1 MDGVAGQRIG
11 AIEFR
16 VLGPVEVRVG
26 NAPLDL
32 GAAQLRTLVAALLL
46 DANRVVPASTLV
58 DRLWADKPVASARGS
73 LQAYVSRLRRL
84 LDGAGVPAAEILATR
99 PSGYLLAVPET
110 AVDVTGFERAVR
122 AAHEL
127 RDAGRP
133 ADARQVLA
141 EGLTLW
147 RGPAYAD
154 ISVPAV
160 RAEAVRLDEGR
171 WSAREL
177 AAELD
182 LALGRHAQ
190 LADELLAA
198 VAGAPL
204 RERLRGA
211 LMLALYRSGRQA
223 DALAVYVEG
232 RTLLAEELGVDPGRE
247 LQQLYERV
255 LRQDPAF
262 DLPVAAVTAAPV
274 PAPRPAAPAGLAA
287 PVPAPRP
294 AAPARLAAPAPAR
307 PPVVGRDEEL
317 ARLDAALAA
326 ARAGV
331 PTVVTLTGEAGI
343 GKTRLAEE
351 AAARASAAGALV
363 VWGRCWEHE
372 GAPDLWPWTQAL
384 REIVEDGP
392 DGRELL
398 SGRAAPAAL
407 LLPDPGGHGASLD
420 TTSPARARAQLVDAV
435 AALLA
440 AAARRRPLL
449 VVLED
454 LHWADQES
462 LHLLELVAAH
472 LRDAPVAVVATVRLP
487 NDVTEDPS
495 GYLLAGLARIGAH
508 RVTLHGLGVDDVRT
522 YITEATG
529 RPVSP
534 EVASAVAART
544 DGNPFFITQVVRLGG
559 PDAVLDGGV
568 VPAGVREAVAR
579 RLRRVEPAD
588 RAVLEA
594 AAVAGRVFDLPLL
607 GAVAGVPA
615 PTIDAAVDRALRSGL
630 LGEEQAAV
638 PRFRFA
644 HALVQETLLAE
655 VPRARR
661 ARLHDRAAE
670 LVDAETGEVVENGK
684 RLDVLDPGE
693 SLTRQFRWDTVGL
706 AWNRDGSAHPDPR
719 RLIVRLR
726 VSDRVRDAR
735 EIPLLV
741 KPRPVILVHGYKSN
755 AASSWGKYQ
764 PFLES
769 AHPLLHGWAVGDN
782 QEAGVLR
789 TGSLDAPFER
799 TNTISENA
807 RQEAAYID
815 GVRARTD
822 AWHVDVVAHSMGGL
836 ISRWYV
842 QELMPESKDSRPV
855 VNRLIMMGTPNMGS
869 PCADLVLDTA
879 AIAGEEAPLMPAT
892 QQLSTA
898 YVATSFNPNITDRR
912 GVTFSNMVGVGH
924 VVPCYF
930 HGVGDGVVTRDSARY
945 VFEDVPE
952 SDTFHTSMTEELA
965 DFTSY
970 VLPRLA
976 RDPRPNDTPDRTNL
990 VPGEE
995 QAPIVAPQGIGAA
1008 VPAVPAGATVDV
1020 PLDVPTGEQAGV
1032 VAMAPPSVG
1041 LTLLDPSGAER
1052 GSSPAAA
1059 DADQPF
1065 RGLVVDDP
1073 AAGRWT
1079 LRLTNTGTGEA
1090 RVPLSAWIAGNPLTV
1105 EATAAQVAPDGTVR
1119 VSARLDD
1126 DGKAVPGA
1134 DVEAVVLGER
1144 GDRAELTLHDDGAPL
1159 TADPTTAVD
1168 GGNLVVHP

>member
-255 LRQDPAF
+255 LRQDPAL

-420 TTSPARARAQLVDAV
+420 TTSPAQARAQLVDAV
-435 AALLA
+435 VALLA

-495 GYLLAGLARIGAH
+495 GHLLAGLARIGAH

-607 GAVAGVPA
+607 EAVAGVPA

-661 ARLHDRAAE
+661 ARLHDRAADAIEARYPDSLPEHAAVLAHHLAASGSDPQRCVGYTLLAAEHARGRWAFDEAERHLRAALDRIVLVPGQPGRE
-670 LVDAETGEVVENGK
+670 LELQARTALGSLLTLSLGYDAPAVAEQRRLALALSRAAGSVDDLLSALWGIWGTALVSGRIGDADRAVVELDLAAAERDDAMLRIAALHARGQVRWHQGRLAEARAELEACVPLADRHAAAI
-684 RLDVLDPGE
+684 RLDIFLQHPAATSRGWLSIVLAMLGLPDESTRTAAAARRRGEELGDPYTKAYLQVLE
-693 SLTRQFRWDTVGL
+693 SWRRLWLDDAAGAFDAAAEGL
-706 AWNRDGSAHPDPR
+706 AICRERGFAQLEAFSLGPLGWGRVRGGDPAG
-719 RLIVRLR
+719 IDEVRTAVEVFAGAGAMFGHLLLGVLGELELLAGCPEQALAAIDR
-726 VSDRVRDAR
+726 GIAASDRNG
-735 EIPLLV
+735 EEFFLV
-741 KPRPVILVHGYKSN
+741 ELYRL
-755 AASSWGKYQ
+755 
-764 PFLES
+764 
-769 AHPLLHGWAVGDN
+769 
-782 QEAGVLR
+782 
-789 TGSLDAPFER
+789 
-799 TNTISENA
+799 
-807 RQEAAYID
+807 
-815 GVRARTD
+815 RARTLERL
-822 AWHVDVVAHSMGGL
+822 G
-836 ISRWYV
+836 
-842 QELMPESKDSRPV
+842 EPE
-855 VNRLIMMGTPNMGS
+855 
-869 PCADLVLDTA
+869 A
-879 AIAGEEAPLMPAT
+879 ASAA
-892 QQLSTA
+892 
-898 YVATSFNPNITDRR
+898 VRR
-912 GVTFSNMVGVGH
+912 GLEIGQQQGAALFV
-924 VVPCYF
+924 
-930 HGVGDGVVTRDSARY
+930 AR
-945 VFEDVPE
+945 
-952 SDTFHTSMTEELA
+952 L
-965 DFTSY
+965 
-970 VLPRLA
+970 RG
-976 RDPRPNDTPDRTNL
+976 PRPLYSVDR
-990 VPGEE
+990 
-995 QAPIVAPQGIGAA
+995 
-1008 VPAVPAGATVDV
+1008 PA
-1020 PLDVPTGEQAGV
+1020 
-1032 VAMAPPSVG
+1032 
-1041 LTLLDPSGAER
+1041 
-1052 GSSPAAA
+1052 
-1059 DADQPF
+1059 
-1065 RGLVVDDP
+1065 
-1073 AAGRWT
+1073 
-1079 LRLTNTGTGEA
+1079 
-1090 RVPLSAWIAGNPLTV
+1090 
-1105 EATAAQVAPDGTVR
+1105 
-1119 VSARLDD
+1119 
-1126 DGKAVPGA
+1126 
-1134 DVEAVVLGER
+1134 
-1144 GDRAELTLHDDGAPL
+1144 
-1159 TADPTTAVD
+1159 
-1168 GGNLVVHP
+1168 

>member
-1 MDGVAGQRIG
+1 MDGATGQRIG
-11 AIEFR
+11 ALGVR

-26 NAPLDL
+26 NLPLDL
-32 GAAQLRTLVAALLL
+32 GAAQLRTLLAALLL
-46 DANRVVPASTLV
+46 DLNRVVPAAALV

-84 LDGAGVPAAEILATR
+84 FDQAGVPAAEVLATR
-99 PSGYLLAVPET
+99 PSGYLLAIPEA

-127 RDAGRP
+127 RAAGRF
-133 ADARQVLA
+133 ADARQTLDNGLA
-141 EGLTLW
+141 LW

-182 LALGRHAQ
+182 LALGRHAR

-232 RTLLAEELGVDPGRE
+232 RTLLADELGVDPGRE
-247 LQQLYERV
+247 LQQLYERM
-255 LRQDPAF
+255 LRQDPAL
-262 DLPVAAVTAAPV
+262 DLPVAAVTAASVPV
-274 PAPRPAAPAGLAA
+274 
-287 PVPAPRP
+287 PRP
-294 AAPARLAAPAPAR
+294 AAPARQTPATPAR
-307 PPVVGRDEEL
+307 ASVVGRDEEL

-326 ARAGV
+326 ARTGV
-331 PTVVTLTGEAGI
+331 TTVVTLTGEAGI

-351 AAARASAAGALV
+351 AAARAAAAGALV

-398 SGRAAPAAL
+398 SGRAAPVAL
-407 LLPDPGGHGASLD
+407 LLPEPDSRGASLD
-420 TTSPARARAQLVDAV
+420 TTSPAQARAQLVDAV
-435 AALLA
+435 VALLA
-440 AAARRRPLL
+440 AAARSRPLL

-472 LRDAPVAVVATVRLP
+472 LRDAPVAIVATVRLP

-495 GYLLAGLARIGAH
+495 GHLLAGLARIGAH

-522 YITEATG
+522 YITETTG

-559 PDAVLDGGV
+559 PDAVLDGRV
-568 VPAGVREAVAR
+568 VPRGVREAVAR

-607 GAVAGVPA
+607 EAVSGVPA

-661 ARLHDRAAE
+661 ARLHDRAAAAIE
-670 LVDAETGEVVENGK
+670 ARYPDSLPEHAA
-684 RLDVLDPGE
+684 VL
-693 SLTRQFRWDTVGL
+693 
-706 AWNRDGSAHPDPR
+706 AHH
-719 RLIVRLR
+719 L
-726 VSDRVRDAR
+726 
-735 EIPLLV
+735 
-741 KPRPVILVHGYKSN
+741 
-755 AASSWGKYQ
+755 AASGSDPQRCVAYTLLAAEHARGRWAFDEAERHLRAALDRIVLVPGQ
-764 PFLES
+764 PGRELE
-769 AHPLLHGWAVGDN
+769 L
-782 QEAGVLR
+782 
-789 TGSLDAPFER
+789 
-799 TNTISENA
+799 
-807 RQEAAYID
+807 
-815 GVRARTD
+815 RARTALGSLLTLSLGYD
-822 AWHVDVVAHSMGGL
+822 APAVAEQRRLALALSRAAGSVDDLLSALWG
-836 ISRWYV
+836 IW
-842 QELMPESKDSRPV
+842 
-855 VNRLIMMGTPNMGS
+855 GTALVSGRIGD
-869 PCADLVLDTA
+869 ADLAVAELDLAAAERDDAMLRIAALHARGQVRWHQGRLAEARAELEACVPLADRHAAAVRLDIFLQHPAATSRGWLSIVLAMLGLPDESARTA
-879 AIAGEEAPLMPAT
+879 AAARRRGEELGDPYTKAYLQVLESWRRLWLDDAAGAFDAAAEGLAICRERGFAQLEAFSLGPLGWGRVRGGDPA
-892 QQLSTA
+892 
-898 YVATSFNPNITDRR
+898 
-912 GVTFSNMVGVGH
+912 
-924 VVPCYF
+924 
-930 HGVGDGVVTRDSARY
+930 
-945 VFEDVPE
+945 
-952 SDTFHTSMTEELA
+952 
-965 DFTSY
+965 
-970 VLPRLA
+970 
-976 RDPRPNDTPDRTNL
+976 
-990 VPGEE
+990 
-995 QAPIVAPQGIGAA
+995 GIDEIRAA
-1008 VPAVPAGATVDV
+1008 VEVFAGA
-1020 PLDVPTGEQAGV
+1020 G
-1032 VAMAPPSVG
+1032 AMFSH
-1041 LTLLDPSGAER
+1041 LLLG
-1052 GSSPAAA
+1052 
-1059 DADQPF
+1059 
-1065 RGLVVDDP
+1065 
-1073 AAGRWT
+1073 
-1079 LRLTNTGTGEA
+1079 
-1090 RVPLSAWIAGNPLTV
+1090 
-1105 EATAAQVAPDGTVR
+1105 
-1119 VSARLDD
+1119 
-1126 DGKAVPGA
+1126 
-1134 DVEAVVLGER
+1134 VLGELELLAGR
-1144 GDRAELTLHDDGAPL
+1144 PEQALAAIDRGIAASDRNGEEFFLVELYRLRARTLERLGDREAASAAVRRGLEIGQQQGAALFVDRLRGPRPL
-1159 TADPTTAVD
+1159 YSVD
-1168 GGNLVVHP
+1168 RPA